1 MIINGKRVRKEKN
14 FEVRS
19 PYDGSLI
26 GEVPIAEEKDIMEAI
41 FLSHEMNKDLP
52 INTRANILTRTAERV
67 IQEKQTLATLIS
79 YESGL
84 SLRDSNYEID
94 RVHSV
99 FAIAAEYT
107 RYIEEDITCKFISS
121 RDGKPK
127 LQVITEPFDLILA
140 ITPFNHPMNQVAH
153 KVAPAIAA
161 GTAIVLKPSE
171 KTPLSAI
178 KLIEIMH
185 ECGLPPNY
193 VNLITTN
200 NPSSFL
206 DIALS
211 TKLAQVL
218 TFTGGIKVGKYI
230 ARRLIETDNELI
242 KYVPELGDNA
252 ALAILEDADLDLSA
266 RVALHAFTN
275 SGQRC
280 TSIKRILV
288 HNDIAD
294 KFIENF
300 LDLSRKIKYGDPLDP
315 ENDMGT
321 LIDQDSAIQIQ
332 KRVEDSL
339 KKGARLLY
347 GNIRDRALYSPTIL
361 DHVNPA
367 SELVVE
373 ETFGPIAP
381 IIRINSLEEAIS
393 IINSVN
399 YKLSGAVI
407 TRDKKKAKFIANSIK
422 VGQFS
427 WNGHPG
433 YRTEQAPFGGFGLS
447 GNGQKEGVIM
457 AAESMRRIRTFYTH

>member
-1 MIINGKRVRKEKN
+1 MIINGKKVKKEKN
-14 FEVRS
+14 FQIRN
-19 PYDGSLI
+19 PYDSSLI
-26 GEVPIAEEKDIMEAI
+26 GEVPIAEENDIREAI
-41 FLSHEMNKDLP
+41 FLSHGMNKDLP
-52 INTRANILTRTAERV
+52 INTRANILRRAGERV

-79 YESGL
+79 SESGL
-84 SLRDSNYEID
+84 SLKDTHYEIE
-94 RVHSV
+94 RIHSV
-99 FAIAAEYT
+99 LAAAAEYT
-107 RYIEEDITCKFISS
+107 HYIEEDITYKFISS

-127 LQVITEPFDLILA
+127 LQVITEPLDLVLA

-178 KLIEIMH
+178 KLIEILH
-185 ECGLPPNY
+185 ESGLPPNY

-230 ARRLIETDNELI
+230 ARRLIETGNELI

-275 SGQRC
+275 LGQRC

-288 HNDIAD
+288 HNNIAD
-294 KFIENF
+294 TFIGNF

-315 ENDMGT
+315 ENVMGT
-321 LIDQDSAIQIQ
+321 LIDQDSATQIQ

-361 DHVNPA
+361 DHVNPG

-373 ETFGPIAP
+373 ETFGPVAP

-433 YRTEQAPFGGFGLS
+433 YRTSTIWRFWPFRKWS
-447 GNGQKEGVIM
+447 ERRSDNGCGEY
-457 AAESMRRIRTFYTH
+457 EED